1 MKTVFLTPS
10 SITKQGELM
19 STLTRFLGGSP
30 LEVAVKL
37 LIISFIVGIV
47 MSALN
52 IDPLDILNG
61 IQNLIV
67 RIYNLGW
74 ESIEWALRYLVLG
87 AVVVIPIWLVLRV
100 LKFTGKS

>member
-1 MKTVFLTPS
+1 
-10 SITKQGELM
+10 M